1 MSIKYQYKPLDES
14 PYASLGKL
22 GSPYRSLN
30 FGNAAQAAPMQIAPD
45 AMELFNTPGTTFNTP
60 VTDAVNNPYLGGM
73 TGLPADSPFSMPESP
88 SLLES
93 LKGWIPGVVES
104 LKGYIPGGFL
114 DSTDTKTGIK
124 TQGWSSPALGA
135 VAGLGNAYMGMQQ
148 LNLAKETLANNKRQF
163 DMNYGAQR
171 TTTNARLED
180 RQRARVNGSAP
191 GTYESVGDYMNKHRV
206 V

>member
-73 TGLPADSPFSMPESP
+73 TGLSNNATPDFTDALPQSP
-88 SLLES
+88 SLLET
-93 LKGWIPGVVES
+93 

-124 TQGWSSPALGA
+124 TQGWSSPALGV

-180 RQRARVNGSAP
+180 RQKARVASNAGA
-191 GTYESVGDYMNKHRV
+191 YQSVGDYMNKNRV

>member
-1 MSIKYQYKPLDES
+1 MSSIAAWKNQNPMNEYMNMGKYVQPPPQMFNQGGSAFQTPATDAINAQYMGGMVGLP
-14 PYASLGKL
+14 
-22 GSPYRSLN
+22 
-30 FGNAAQAAPMQIAPD
+30 NAAIP
-45 AMELFNTPGTTFNTP
+45 
-60 VTDAVNNPYLGGM
+60 
-73 TGLPADSPFSMPESP
+73 DSPALLPQSP

-93 LKGWIPGVVES
+93 LKGWIPG
-104 LKGYIPGGFL
+104 GFL
-114 DSTDTKTGIK
+114 DSTDEKGIK
-124 TQGWSSPALGA
+124 TQGWGGPALG
-135 VAGLGNAYMGMQQ
+135 VVSGLGNAYMGMQQ

>member
-1 MSIKYQYKPLDES
+1 MSSIAAWKNQNPMNEYMNMGKYVQP
-14 PYASLGKL
+14 PPQMFNQG
-22 GSPYRSLN
+22 GSA
-30 FGNAAQAAPMQIAPD
+30 FQ
-45 AMELFNTPGTTFNTP
+45 TP
-60 VTDAVNNPYLGGM
+60 VTDAINTNSVGM
-73 TGLPADSPFSMPESP
+73 TGLPNVDIPDSPALSP

-93 LKGWIPGVVES
+93 LKGWM
-104 LKGYIPGGFL
+104 PGGFL
-114 DSTDTKTGIK
+114 DSTDAAGIK
-124 TQGWSSPALGA
+124 TQGWGGLALGA
-135 VAGLGNAYMGMQQ
+135 ISGLGNAYMGMQQ

-191 GTYESVGDYMNKHRV
+191 GTYESVGAYMNKNRV

>member
-1 MSIKYQYKPLDES
+1 MSLKS
-14 PYASLGKL
+14 PYASLSQL
-22 GSPYRSLN
+22 GTGRYE
-30 FGNAAQAAPMQIAPD
+30 PMGGLMQ
-45 AMELFNTPGTTFNTP
+45 MFNTQGTQFSTP
-60 VTDAVNNPYLGGM
+60 MTDAVNNNIGSQQFPVDDSYVSPAS
-73 TGLPADSPFSMPESP
+73 LPQSP

-93 LKGWIPGVVES
+93 LKGWIPG
-104 LKGYIPGGFL
+104 GFL
-114 DSTDTKTGIK
+114 DSTDEKGIK
-124 TQGWSSPALGA
+124 TQGWGGPALG
-135 VAGLGNAYMGMQQ
+135 VVSGLGNAYMGMQQ